1 MTTVFFVK
9 WYFSVTWETRVS
21 HGFASYAQAP
31 LDEFV
36 GRMEKGLPDLPR
48 QEAKVAQYVLLNL
61 NAVSFETG
69 KSIAQKAGVAEITV
83 GRMLRRFGCA
93 GMKDFKA
100 MLRHRYSVSGQAMA
114 DDGAELPENWQEQM
128 NAELR
133 AVRTVYAKI
142 ATPAF
147 QAAERYLRDAAE
159 VYVTGFQT
167 VRGLAEDTA
176 RRLALARPQVR
187 FLSGHDSMLSEWLD
201 PPEVGTSCLMIIDV
215 IPYATECE
223 TLARLARDQGRSVVV
238 VTDEYCH
245 WAHDVTDAV
254 INTPSKTGLF
264 LESILGLNAATSL
277 LVHSASAAPGRDVEQ
292 RMRDWKW
299 LAQQIKIF

>member
-1 MTTVFFVK
+1 M
-9 WYFSVTWETRVS
+9 SN
-21 HGFASYAQAP
+21 GFASFAEAP
-31 LDEFV
+31 IDDLV
-36 GRMEKGLPDLPR
+36 GKMKAGLPKLPK
-48 QEAKVAQYVLLNL
+48 QEAKVAQYFLLNL
-61 NAVSFETG
+61 NSISFETG

-93 GMKDFKA
+93 GMKEFKA
-100 MLRHRYSVSGQAMA
+100 MLRQRYSVSGHALAEESAEPPA
-114 DDGAELPENWQEQM
+114 DWQDQM

-142 ATPAF
+142 DTPAF
-147 QAAERYLRDAAE
+147 QAAEHYLRQAHE
-159 VYVTGFQT
+159 IFVTGFQT

-176 RRLALARPQVR
+176 RRLALARPRVR

-201 PPEVGTSCLMIIDV
+201 PPTAGQSCLLIIDV
-215 IPYATECE
+215 IPYASECE
-223 TLARLARDQGRSVVV
+223 TLARLAREQGRSVIV

-254 INTPSKTGLF
+254 INSPSKTGLF

-277 LVHSASAAPGRDVEQ
+277 LVHSAAATPGSNIEE
-292 RMRDWKW
+292 RMRDWKR
-299 LAQQIKIF
+299 LANRLQLF

>member
-1 MTTVFFVK
+1 M
-9 WYFSVTWETRVS
+9 SQ
-21 HGFASYAQAP
+21 GFASYAEAP
-31 LDEFV
+31 LDELV
-36 GRMEKGLPDLPR
+36 SRIKQGLPELPK
-48 QEAKVAQYVLLNL
+48 QEAKVAQYFLLNL
-61 NAVSFETG
+61 DSVSFETG

-93 GMKDFKA
+93 GMKEFKA
-100 MLRHRYSVSGQAMA
+100 MLRHRYSVAGQLLA
-114 DDGAELPENWQEQM
+114 DEGAELPGDWQDQM

-142 ATPAF
+142 TSPAF
-147 QAAERYLRDAAE
+147 QAAERYLREADE

-176 RRLALARPQVR
+176 RRLALARPRVR

-201 PPEVGTSCLMIIDV
+201 PPAEGTTCLLIIDV
-215 IPYATECE
+215 IPYAAECE
-223 TLARLARDQGRSVVV
+223 ILARLAKEQGRSVIV

-254 INTPSKTGLF
+254 INTPSKTGLY

-277 LVHSASAAPGRDVEQ
+277 LVHSASTSPGRDMGQ
-292 RMRDWKW
+292 RMRNWKR
-299 LAQQIKIF
+299 LAQRIGIF

>member
-1 MTTVFFVK
+1 M
-9 WYFSVTWETRVS
+9 SQ
-21 HGFASYAQAP
+21 GFASYPEAR

-36 GRMEKGLPDLPR
+36 GRIEAGLPRLPK
-48 QEAKVAQYVLLNL
+48 QEAKVAQYFLLNL
-61 NAVSFETG
+61 PSISFETG

-93 GMKDFKA
+93 GMKEFKA
-100 MLRHRYSVSGQAMA
+100 MLLQHYSVSAESFP
-114 DDGAELPENWQEQM
+114 DDGADLPPDWQEQM

-142 ATPAF
+142 NTPAF
-147 QAAERYLRDAAE
+147 QAAERHLREAEE

-167 VRGLAEDTA
+167 VRGLAEDVA
-176 RRLALARPQVR
+176 RRLALARPRVR

-201 PPEVGTSCLMIIDV
+201 PPAPGTSCLLIIDV
-215 IPYATECE
+215 IPYAAECE
-223 TLARLARDQGRSVVV
+223 TLARLAREQGRSVVV

-245 WAHDVTDAV
+245 WAHDVTEAV

-277 LVHSASAAPGRDVEQ
+277 LIHATATAPGRDIPQ
-292 RMRDWKW
+292 RLRDWKR
-299 LAQQIKIF
+299 LAHRINIF

>member
-1 MTTVFFVK
+1 M
-9 WYFSVTWETRVS
+9 S
-21 HGFASYAQAP
+21 HGFASYAEAP
-31 LDEFV
+31 IDDLV
-36 GRMEKGLPDLPR
+36 IKMEAGLPNLPR
-48 QEAKVAQYVLLNL
+48 QEAKVAQYFLLNL
-61 NAVSFETG
+61 ASISFETG

-93 GMKDFKA
+93 GMKEFKA
-100 MLRHRYSVSGQAMA
+100 MLRQRYSVSGHTLA
-114 DDGAELPENWQEQM
+114 DDSAEAPADWQDQM
-128 NAELR
+128 AAELR

-142 ATPAF
+142 GTPAF
-147 QAAERYLRDAAE
+147 QAAERYLREADQ

-176 RRLALARPQVR
+176 RRLALARPRVR

-201 PPEVGTSCLMIIDV
+201 PPAPGASCLLIIDV
-215 IPYATECE
+215 IPYASECE
-223 TLARLARDQGRSVVV
+223 ALARLAREQGRSVIV

-264 LESILGLNAATSL
+264 LESILGLNAAASL
-277 LVHSASAAPGRDVEQ
+277 LVHSASTVPGRDMDE
-292 RMRDWKW
+292 RMREWKRM
-299 LAQQIKIF
+299 AQRIRIF